1 MTLLLVS
8 FRRITYGN
16 RRIYGIVWLN
26 VPNEN
31 RLTPLTEIFETEFE
45 SRPIPAGLKSKIIS
59 IARTSNRVLQP
70 NNAVTDKFTKLSST
84 EQKTKV
90 KEFKKAFERVN
101 KIGED
106 SR

>member
-1 MTLLLVS
+1 MQALTCCHNNNNKKGGADCSVLIS

-59 IARTSNRVLQP
+59 ITRTSNRVLQP
-70 NNAVTDKFTKLSST
+70 NNAVTDKFTKL
-84 EQKTKV
+84 
-90 KEFKKAFERVN
+90 
-101 KIGED
+101 
-106 SR
+106 